1 MAPARS
7 ALVAVKRSACL
18 CCLIAMIASEGGC
31 HKKKMSAQACQRET
45 ASLVALFRS
54 VDSGPPLVRP
64 DKIELV
70 QRPAVPAT
78 MARPSFTVYVSP
90 QEMRLDNAGGTK
102 VLTIDTLPD
111 EVQQW
116 RDSSTASPA
125 EQVPVL
131 VFDRATPWRIVAKL
145 SQLLNAAG
153 FAQIGFAFA
162 APPKPLV
169 SQPPSSV
176 DVELDAIL
184 RDEPSERATKLAKL
198 VGGIVATCPQLQHTF
213 ASVSNSNEDKAVTIG
228 RAIEQSL
235 PQCDCN
241 IDLAALRAVMVRVLH
256 NPNPTFAIVKR
267 VDPNGQTLSQPA
279 AQRWSESNTLIV
291 AGDQTIWLRE

>member
-1 MAPARS
+1 
-7 ALVAVKRSACL
+7 
-18 CCLIAMIASEGGC
+18 MIVGASGC

-45 ASLVALFRS
+45 ASLVALLRS
-54 VDSGPPLVRP
+54 VDSGPPLVQP

-78 MARPSFTVYVSP
+78 MARPSFAVYVSP
-90 QEMRLDNAGGTK
+90 QEMRLDSARGPK
-102 VLTIDTLPD
+102 VVTIDALPD

-131 VFDRATPWRIVAKL
+131 VIDRATPWRIVAKL
-145 SQLLNAAG
+145 AQLLNAAG

-169 SQPPSSV
+169 SQPPSAV

-184 RDEPSERATKLAKL
+184 RAESSERAIKLARL
-198 VGGIVATCPQLQHTF
+198 VGGIVATCSQLQQAF
-213 ASVSNSNEDKAVTIG
+213 ASVSNSNEDKAVTIV
-228 RAIEQSL
+228 RSIEQSL

-241 IDLAALRAVMVRVLH
+241 IDLAALRAAMVRVLH

-279 AQRWSESNTLIV
+279 DQRWSESNALIV
-291 AGDQTIWLRE
+291 AGDQPIWLRE